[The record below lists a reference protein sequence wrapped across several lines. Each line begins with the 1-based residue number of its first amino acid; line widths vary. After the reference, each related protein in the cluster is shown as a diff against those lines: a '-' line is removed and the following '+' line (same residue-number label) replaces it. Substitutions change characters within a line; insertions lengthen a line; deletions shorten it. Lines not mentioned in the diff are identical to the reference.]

1 MFKKSKPQQGHLF
14 KDISQQLSSRK
25 QKLLDDSSSW
35 HNVFYREVISRV
47 DEGIFSVLYDNGKGR
62 PNAPVKVLL
71 GMVVLKEGQG
81 WSDAQLFDQCRFNLQ
96 VMRSLGMFNIDDDVP
111 VESTYYEFKKALLEY
126 QKDNDKDLLKAAFK
140 KITIGQVDTHK
151 VSGKKI
157 RLDSKL
163 INSNIAKSSRLHLIL
178 EGLRVGLKNADIGVL
193 KDKVDVSL
201 YEVLCQLQEDNTS
214 NVTFGMT
221 GKERER
227 LLKNLGGALQTI
239 LNDHPGL
246 FKNPQLL
253 KRIFREQYQVPENDG
268 PDKETPAP
276 PKLKEG
282 KDIPSDSL
290 QSVHDPEAT
299 YRKKNTGEHPQKIS
313 GYHSNVTETC
323 TEENQV
329 NLIVDVDTIQANKS
343 EAEFLKPTLEQGRQ
357 TMAGAGQPAIEEV
370 ITDGGYDSIKNK
382 DLMSGEASPHWHLA
396 KTKGR
401 KRAYEMWFDGQ
412 GELHATDQAS
422 EDACTIKRSRDGK
435 KYVILSIGRPRRY
448 FAREEVEGYIRHQE
462 IGKGI
467 SQENHNLRA
476 NVESTIH
483 QVFHRLKK
491 RNKMVY
497 RGWYKCH
504 GYVVARALWV
514 NCTRIHQKDLQ
525 ELASFLFVALIH
537 FYGSFLELFVHQKMK
552 QVA

>member
-35 HNVFYREVISRV
+35 HNVFYREVVSRV
-47 DEGIFSVLYDNGKGR
+47 DEDIFSVLYDNGKDR

-151 VSGKKI
+151 VNGKKI

-178 EGLRVGLKNADIGVL
+178 EGLRAGLKDADIGIL
-193 KDKVDVSL
+193 EGKVNTPL
-201 YEVLCQLQEDNTS
+201 YEVLCQLQENSTS

-227 LLKNLGGALQTI
+227 LLKDLGQALQTI

-246 FKNPQLL
+246 AKNPQLL
-253 KRIFREQYQVPENDG
+253 KRIFREQYQVPDKDG
-268 PDKETPAP
+268 SDKTPGS
-276 PKLKEG
+276 PKPKEG

-299 YRKKNTGEHPQKIS
+299 YRKKDTGEYPQKIS

-357 TMAGAGQPAIEEV
+357 TMAEAGQPAIEEV

-382 DLMSGEASPHWHLA
+382 DLMSGETSPQWHLA
-396 KTKGR
+396 KTKGK
-401 KRAYEMWFDGQ
+401 KRAYKMWLDNQ
-412 GELHATDQAS
+412 GELYAIDQAS
-422 EDACTIKRSRDGK
+422 GETCTIKRSRNGK
-435 KYVILSIGRPRRY
+435 KYVVSATGRPRRY
-448 FAREEVEGYIRHQE
+448 FTREEVEAYLRHQE

-467 SQENHNLRA
+467 SQKNHNLRA
-476 NVESTIH
+476 NMESTIH

-497 RGWYKCH
+497 RGWMSREPK
-504 GYVVARALWV
+504 VF
-514 NCTRIHQKDLQ
+514 Q
-525 ELASFLFVALIH
+525 SP
-537 FYGSFLELFVHQKMK
+537 
-552 QVA
+552 